1 MAGGEDDPQFG
12 RGAAEET
19 AARIGAPAPTFIP
32 GRHLPMIS
40 SPAALADAVRT
51 LAARA
56 GAGTTTAD

>member
-1 MAGGEDDPQFG
+1 MIRRRARHDS
-12 RGAAEET
+12 AE
-19 AARIGAPAPTFIP
+19 RIGAPAPTFIP

-56 GAGTTTAD
+56 VPGTTATD